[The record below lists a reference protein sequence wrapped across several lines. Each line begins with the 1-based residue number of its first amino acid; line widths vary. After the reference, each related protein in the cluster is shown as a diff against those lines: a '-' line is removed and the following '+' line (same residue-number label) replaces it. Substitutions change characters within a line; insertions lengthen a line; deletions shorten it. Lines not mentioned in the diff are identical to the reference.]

1 MTSQNS
7 NNVPAIEDWAN
18 LLSGKVAVVT
28 GGADGIGQGISSLFA
43 THGAKVEIVDNDN
56 LLLAETVD
64 QIRALG
70 GQAYA
75 HTADVRD
82 EDQVL
87 EVKKIV
93 IERHGSIDVLVNNVG
108 DYRPLVRFIDS
119 SPGSWKEMYDINLH
133 HVFLVTHAFLQLMID
148 SGGGSII
155 NIHSVEGM
163 RGYPGDPVYGA
174 MKAAVNHFSTCLAS
188 GYGRYGIRVNGMGVD
203 ITQTKQVD
211 YISGFEDVEH
221 LWESWA
227 PVGRLGWPEDQARV
241 ALFLASDLSSFVT
254 GHNIPVDGGTHA
266 GGGWFFSPE
275 AKRFVNRPKN
285 L

>member
-87 EVKKIV
+87 KVKKTI

-119 SPGSWKEMYDINLH
+119 SPKSWKEMYDINLH
-133 HVFLVTHAFLQLMID
+133 HVFPCNSCLP
-148 SGGGSII
+148 
-155 NIHSVEGM
+155 SVN
-163 RGYPGDPVYGA
+163 D
-174 MKAAVNHFSTCLAS
+174 
-188 GYGRYGIRVNGMGVD
+188 
-203 ITQTKQVD
+203 
-211 YISGFEDVEH
+211 
-221 LWESWA
+221 
-227 PVGRLGWPEDQARV
+227 
-241 ALFLASDLSSFVT
+241 
-254 GHNIPVDGGTHA
+254 
-266 GGGWFFSPE
+266 
-275 AKRFVNRPKN
+275 
-285 L
+285 